1 MPLLAIAYSSL
12 RNCFILT
19 KPQNKIMKIKK
30 NIELYYK
37 VKGIIPDKHDS
48 IKTCIFCLHL
58 YGV

>member
-1 MPLLAIAYSSL
+1 MPLLEIAYSSL
-12 RNCFILT
+12 RKSLLT
-19 KPQNKIMKIKK
+19 KSQSKIMKIKR

-37 VKGIIPDKHDS
+37 VEGIIPDKHDS